1 MREGLYSIILL
12 SYFSE
17 DRIVAVYTEVD
28 KRLREEQIRYEF
40 IIIDDG
46 SKDASYKIALKLAEE
61 HENVRAYQLSKNFTS
76 NYAKFA
82 GLSVAAGDLVTS
94 MPDDWQTPLDIYV
107 KMYREWQNGA
117 QVIIPY
123 RIKRNDGI
131 INGFFAR
138 TYYWIMN
145 HLSDISLPPLG
156 ADIFAIDRELVDII
170 NERIHPINTSTLIEV
185 LRLGFDPVYIPYERP
200 KNIYGKSRWTFKKKY
215 RLFKDTFYASSNFPI
230 KLISWMGLLSFMLSI
245 IVIIVSI
252 ILKLAGQETL
262 GGFKIP
268 GWTTTLIII
277 SFFCGLILLS
287 ISIIAE
293 YLLRVFDE
301 VKNRP
306 GFIIKKNKTSIPDK

>member
-17 DRIVAVYTEVD
+17 ERIEPVYKEVD
-28 KRLREEQIRYEF
+28 KRLKEEGIDYEF

-46 SKDASYKIALKLAEE
+46 STDNSYQIAANLAEE
-61 HENVRAYQLSKNFTS
+61 HNNVRAYQLSRNYTS
-76 NYAKFA
+76 HYSAFA
-82 GLSVAAGDLVTS
+82 GFSIALGDIVTI
-94 MPDDWQTPLDIYV
+94 MPDDWQTPMDVYI
-107 KMYREWQNGA
+107 KMYREWQNGT

-123 RIKRNDGI
+123 RNKRNDG
-131 INGFFAR
+131 FFTELFAR

-145 HLSDISLPPLG
+145 HLSDVSLPPLG

-170 NERIHPINTSTLIEV
+170 NERIHPINTSSLIEV

-200 KNIYGKSRWTFKKKY
+200 KNIYCKSRWTFKKKY

-252 ILKLAGQETL
+252 ILKLAGQEKL

-306 GFIIKKNKTSIPDK
+306 GYIIKNNKYTK

>member
-1 MREGLYSIILL
+1 MRKGLYSIILL
-12 SYFSE
+12 SYYSE
-17 DRIVAVYTEVD
+17 NRIEPVYKEVD
-28 KRLREEQIRYEF
+28 KRLKEEGIDYEF

-46 SKDASYKIALKLAEE
+46 SKDNSYQVATKLEEE
-61 HENVRAYQLSKNFTS
+61 HNNVRAYQLSRNYTAH
-76 NYAKFA
+76 YAKFA
-82 GLSVAAGDLVTS
+82 GFSVAKGDIVTS
-94 MPDDWQTPLDIYV
+94 MPDDWQTPMDVYI

-123 RIKRNDGI
+123 RNKRNDGFI
-131 INGFFAR
+131 TELFAR

-145 HLSDISLPPLG
+145 HLSDVSLPPLG
-156 ADIFAIDRELVDII
+156 ADVFAIDRELVDIF

-185 LRLGFDPVYIPYERP
+185 LRLGFDPLYIPYERP
-200 KNIYGKSRWTFKKKY
+200 QNIYCKSRWTFKKKY

-230 KLISWMGLLSFMLSI
+230 KLISWMGFLSFMLSI
-245 IVIIVSI
+245 IVIIVSV
-252 ILKLAGQETL
+252 ILKLTGQEKL

-293 YLLRVFDE
+293 YLRRVFDE

-306 GFIIKKNKTSIPDK
+306 GYIIKNKKYTK

>member
-1 MREGLYSIILL
+1 MRKGLYSIILL
-12 SYFSE
+12 SYYSE
-17 DRIVAVYTEVD
+17 NRIEPVYKEVD
-28 KRLREEQIRYEF
+28 KRLKEEGIDYEF

-46 SKDASYKIALKLAEE
+46 SKDNSYQVATKLEEE
-61 HENVRAYQLSKNFTS
+61 HNNVRAYQLSRNYTAH
-76 NYAKFA
+76 YAKFA
-82 GLSVAAGDLVTS
+82 GFSVAKGDIVTS
-94 MPDDWQTPLDIYV
+94 MPDDWQTPMDVYI

-123 RIKRNDGI
+123 RNKRNDGFI
-131 INGFFAR
+131 TELFAR

-145 HLSDISLPPLG
+145 HLSDVSLPPLG
-156 ADIFAIDRELVDII
+156 ADVFAIDRELVDIF

-185 LRLGFDPVYIPYERP
+185 LRLGFDPLYIPYERP
-200 KNIYGKSRWTFKKKY
+200 QNIYRKSRWTFKKKY

-230 KLISWMGLLSFMLSI
+230 KLISVMSILSFMLSI
-245 IVIIVSI
+245 IVIIVSV
-252 ILKLAGQETL
+252 ILKLAGQEKL

-268 GWTTTLIII
+268 SWTTTLIII

-306 GFIIKKNKTSIPDK
+306 GYIIKNKKYTK

>member
-131 INGFFAR
+131 INEFFAR

-156 ADIFAIDRELVDII
+156 ADVFAIDREIVDII
-170 NERIHPINTSTLIEV
+170 NERIHPINTSSLMEV
-185 LRLGFDPVYIPYERP
+185 LRLGFDPVYLPYNRP

-230 KLISWMGLLSFMLSI
+230 KLISWTGFFSFLLSI
-245 IVIIVSI
+245 IVIILSI
-252 ILKLAGQETL
+252 IFKLMGQESIA
-262 GGFKIP
+262 GFKIP
-268 GWTTTLIII
+268 GWTTTLIIM

-287 ISIIAE
+287 LGIIAE

-306 GFIIKKNKTSIPDK
+306 GYIIKKSNKKEGK

>member
-1 MREGLYSIILL
+1 MREGFYSIILL

-17 DRIVAVYTEVD
+17 GRIESVYKDVD
-28 KRLREEQIRYEF
+28 KRLKEEGIDYEF

-46 SKDASYKIALKLAEE
+46 STDNSFQVAAKLAEE
-61 HENVRAYQLSKNFTS
+61 HNNVRAYQLSRNYTAH
-76 NYAKFA
+76 YAKFA
-82 GLSVAAGDLVTS
+82 GFSLAKGDIVTS
-94 MPDDWQTPLDIYV
+94 MPDDWQTPMDVYI
-107 KMYREWQNGA
+107 KMYREWQNGT

-123 RIKRNDGI
+123 RNKRNDGFFTE
-131 INGFFAR
+131 FFAR

-145 HLSDISLPPLG
+145 HLSDVSLPPLG
-156 ADIFAIDRELVDII
+156 ADIFAVDRELVDII
-170 NERIHPINTSTLIEV
+170 NERIHPINTSSLIEV

-200 KNIYGKSRWTFKKKY
+200 QNIYCKSRWTFKKKY

-230 KLISWMGLLSFMLSI
+230 KLISWMGLLSFMLSV

-252 ILKLAGQETL
+252 ILKLAGQEKL

-306 GFIIKKNKTSIPDK
+306 GYIIKNNKYTK

>member
-17 DRIVAVYTEVD
+17 ERLEPVYKEVD
-28 KRLREEQIRYEF
+28 KQLKEEGIDYEF

-46 SKDASYKIALKLAEE
+46 STDNSFQVAAKLAEE
-61 HENVRAYQLSKNFTS
+61 NKNVRAYQLSRNYTAH
-76 NYAKFA
+76 YAKFA
-82 GLSVAAGDLVTS
+82 GFFLAKGDIVTS
-94 MPDDWQTPLDIYV
+94 MPDDWQTPMDVYI
-107 KMYREWQNGA
+107 KMYREWQNGT

-123 RIKRNDGI
+123 RNKRNDGFFTE
-131 INGFFAR
+131 FFAR

-170 NERIHPINTSTLIEV
+170 NERIHPINTSSLIEV
-185 LRLGFDPVYIPYERP
+185 LRLGFDPVYIPFERP

-252 ILKLAGQETL
+252 ILKLAGQEKL

-306 GFIIKKNKTSIPDK
+306 GYIIKNNKYTK

>member
-1 MREGLYSIILL
+1 MDL
-12 SYFSE
+12 
-17 DRIVAVYTEVD
+17 
-28 KRLREEQIRYEF
+28 F
-40 IIIDDG
+40 IN
-46 SKDASYKIALKLAEE
+46 L
-61 HENVRAYQLSKNFTS
+61 
-76 NYAKFA
+76 
-82 GLSVAAGDLVTS
+82 
-94 MPDDWQTPLDIYV
+94 
-107 KMYREWQNGA
+107 QN
-117 QVIIPY
+117 PFHY
-123 RIKRNDGI
+123 
-131 INGFFAR
+131 
-138 TYYWIMN
+138 
-145 HLSDISLPPLG
+145 ISLIKESISTSVESVN
-156 ADIFAIDRELVDII
+156 AIIFS
-170 NERIHPINTSTLIEV
+170 NLIEV

-200 KNIYGKSRWTFKKKY
+200 QNIYGKSRWTFKKKY

-252 ILKLAGQETL
+252 ILKLAGQEKL

-306 GFIIKKNKTSIPDK
+306 GYIIKNNKYTK